1 MYVTNPFLKAEEY
14 KSNLMLQSEKE
25 VKKFYEHSYRIISNR
40 IDRLSDRTDESSV
53 AKRMYF
59 EDLRQ
64 EIQQQLNYIDGDLN
78 TLITNNVTDV
88 LTETMTVNSAYLNS
102 MGFNYYRTNPAL
114 IVDMSNRIITGQMY
128 GGNWNLSS
136 GIWGNSTA
144 IQQDIGRIISRGIL
158 QGKAT
163 YQIAKQIEKYVNPNY
178 SRIVTSG
185 TRGRVDYN
193 AQRLTK
199 TMIQHAYQE
208 AFVEA
213 TKDNPFITGY
223 KWETSGMSNVCQ
235 LCMNREETDEYGL
248 GEGVFP
254 KDALPLD
261 HANGNCTFSVVSI
274 YSDDEIR
281 DMVSDWQNGYGD
293 QEMNER
299 IDFFVDDLF

>member
-40 IDRLSDRTDESSV
+40 IERLSDRTDESSV

-136 GIWGNSTA
+136 AIWGNSTA

-158 QGKAT
+158 QGKTT

-178 SRIVTSG
+178 SRMVTSG

-208 AFVEA
+208 AFVQA

-235 LCMNREETDEYGL
+235 VCADREETDEYGL

-261 HANGNCTFSVVSI
+261 HPNGNCTFSVVSI

-281 DMVSDWQNGYGD
+281 DMVSDWRNGYGD

>member
-1 MYVTNPFLKAEEY
+1 MYITNPFLKAEEY

-25 VKKFYEHSYRIISNR
+25 VKRFYEHSYRIISNR
-40 IDRLSDRTDESSV
+40 IERLSDRTDESSV

-64 EIQQQLNYIDGDLN
+64 EIQQQLDYIDGNLN

-136 GIWGNSTA
+136 AIWGNSTA

-158 QGKAT
+158 QGKTT

-178 SRIVTSG
+178 SRIVASG

-235 LCMNREETDEYGL
+235 LCMDREETDEYGL

-261 HANGNCTFSVVSI
+261 HPNGNCTFSVVSI

-281 DMVSDWQNGYGD
+281 DIVSDWQNGYGD
-293 QEMNER
+293 QDLNER

>member
-1 MYVTNPFLKAEEY
+1 MYISNPFVEAEEF
-14 KSNLMLQSEKE
+14 KSNLMLQSERE
-25 VKKFYEHSYRIISNR
+25 VRKLYEHAYRIISNR
-40 IDRLSDRTDESSV
+40 INRLSDKTDESSIV
-53 AKRMYF
+53 KRMYF

-64 EIQQQLNYIDGDLN
+64 EIQQQLNYIDGNLN
-78 TLITNNVTDV
+78 TLITNNITDV
-88 LTETMTVNSAYLNS
+88 LTQTMTVNSAYLNS
-102 MGFNYYRTNPAL
+102 MGFNYYRTNPTL
-114 IVDMSNRIITGQMY
+114 IVDMSNRIITGQLY

-136 GIWGNSTA
+136 AIWGNSA
-144 IQQDIGRIISRGIL
+144 SIQQEISRIISRGVL
-158 QGKAT
+158 QGKTT

-235 LCMNREETDEYGL
+235 LCMEREETDEYGL

-261 HANGNCTFSVVSI
+261 HPNGNCTFSVVSI

-281 DMVSDWQNGYGD
+281 DIVSDWQNGYGD
-293 QEMNER
+293 QDLNER